1 MEEQQDLAKSGE
13 DFVGFE
19 EISTKSGEELAWLMN
34 IYQIWYIFTRI

>member
-19 EISTKSGEELAWLMN
+19 EISTKFGEELA
-34 IYQIWYIFTRI
+34 